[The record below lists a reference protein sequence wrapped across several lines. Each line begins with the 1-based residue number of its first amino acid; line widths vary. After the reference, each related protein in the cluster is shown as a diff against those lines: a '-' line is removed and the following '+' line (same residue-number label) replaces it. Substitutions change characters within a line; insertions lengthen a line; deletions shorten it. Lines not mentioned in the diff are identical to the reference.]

1 MNRVKIKNEAKK
13 IIEGNLWKIL
23 TPMIIVM
30 VISSLAGGL
39 TQSIFNSETTLGSF
53 CTTLVTLAL
62 LPLEYGLTVFIL
74 KFTRHEEVD
83 YDEVFK
89 YYSKFVPIFLLG
101 LLTSIFIGLWS
112 LLLIVPGIIASLSY
126 SQSIY
131 IMIDGEE
138 EPKKCIDKS
147 KQMMYGYKWDYFN
160 FMISFIG
167 WYLLCIVTLGIALV
181 YVAPYV
187 SVSQAL
193 YYEELKKVTK
203 N

>member
-39 TQSIFNSETTLGSF
+39 TQTIFNSETTLGSF

>member
-1 MNRVKIKNEAKK
+1 
-13 IIEGNLWKIL
+13 
-23 TPMIIVM
+23 MIIVM

-160 FMISFIG
+160 FMLSFIG

>member
-39 TQSIFNSETTLGSF
+39 TQTIFNSETTLGSF

-160 FMISFIG
+160 FMLSFIG

>member
-160 FMISFIG
+160 FMLSFIG